1 MEKQLFADNLVLIQ
15 TQTDPTVP
23 SLGIEHLKPLVDFL
37 GNTVSAIS
45 QADRNGDGKISFME
59 AVGIVPNIA
68 LRLFNIF
75 RHLQQS
81 GAELRDL
88 NAVEVQQLVDTF
100 GNALQLPVPYD
111 DLLIHDWLRWLSAVV
126 TLVERTKARKVAA

>member
-111 DLLIHDWLRWLSAVV
+111 DLLLHDWLRWLSAVV
-126 TLVERTKARKVAA
+126 TLVERTKARKIAA